1 MLPFM
6 GSDSRYSLT
15 AGAVHTLPLGRRVGV
30 VSINPREVMMA
41 FVGTDPT
48 WTGGVA
54 IVPGDTII
62 RGGLSMT
69 LVLVGKN
76 RTGRAVAE
84 FEVVLACPE
93 SVQAAPVVGQ
103 PSSAVTQESPA

>member
-1 MLPFM
+1 MLPFL
-6 GSDSRYSLT
+6 GSDSRYVLT
-15 AGAVHTLPLGRRVGV
+15 AGEVHTLPLGRRIGV

-54 IVPGDTII
+54 IAPGDTIV
-62 RGGLSMT
+62 RGGLTMT

-84 FEVVLACPE
+84 FEVVVACPE
-93 SVQAAPVVGQ
+93 STQAAKDSRQ
-103 PSSAVTQESPA
+103 PAVTQESPA